1 MERVIVTKRGADR
14 LRAGHPWIYRSD
26 VLSVPGGVESGDA
39 VQVADDRGRIQ
50 GTAFYGEQSQI
61 ALRFL
66 SREVVEVDEAFLR
79 ARLAAALALRERIFP
94 GVAALR
100 LVHGEADL
108 LPGLV
113 VDRYGDAL
121 SIQTG
126 IPATDRRKETI
137 CDLLLELTGTE
148 TIVERNDGRTRLL
161 EGLPQTKGVLRG
173 GYQGPSVYVE
183 GDVTLAVDLLEGQ
196 KTGAFLDQRE
206 NHLRAGTY
214 ARGRALDLFSYAG
227 GFALQMANEAESVKA
242 VEISDTACEAIRG
255 NAERSGRGNVEVVCA
270 NVFDWL
276 RDELAAGARYDA
288 IVLDPPAFAKNKAS
302 IPAAMR
308 GYKEVNLR
316 ALQLLAPGGTLLTFT
331 CSYHVAPDAFE
342 ALVTDAARDARR
354 EVQVLER
361 LGAGRDHPELL
372 TAPETRYLKGLVLRV
387 PGSPTE
393 GR

>member
-1 MERVIVTKRGADR
+1 MERVVVTKRGADR

-26 VLSVPGGVESGDA
+26 LLSVTEGIESGDA
-39 VQVADDRGRIQ
+39 VVVVDDRGRIQ
-50 GTAFYGEQSQI
+50 GTAFHGAQSQI
-61 ALRFL
+61 ALRFV

-79 ARLAAALALRERIFP
+79 ARLSAALALRERIFP
-94 GVAALR
+94 GVTALR

-137 CDLLLELTGTE
+137 CDLLQELTKVE

-161 EGLPQTKGVLRG
+161 EGLQQTKGVLRG
-173 GYQGPSVYVE
+173 TYQGPSAYRE
-183 GDVTLAVDLLEGQ
+183 GDAILAVDLLEGQ

-206 NHLRAGTY
+206 NHLRAGAY
-214 ARGRALDLFSYAG
+214 ASGRSLDLFSYAG
-227 GFALQMANEAESVKA
+227 GFALQMSQAADSVKA
-242 VEISDTACEAIRG
+242 VEISESACEAIRA
-255 NAERSGRGNVEVVCA
+255 NAERSGRGNVEVICA

-276 RDELAAGARYDA
+276 RDELSAGARYDS
-288 IVLDPPAFAKNKAS
+288 IVLDPPAFAKNKAAV
-302 IPAAMR
+302 PAAMR

-342 ALVTDAARDARR
+342 ALVMDAARDARR
-354 EVQVLER
+354 DVQVLER
-361 LGAGRDHPELL
+361 LGA
-372 TAPETRYLKGLVLRV
+372 
-387 PGSPTE
+387 
-393 GR
+393 